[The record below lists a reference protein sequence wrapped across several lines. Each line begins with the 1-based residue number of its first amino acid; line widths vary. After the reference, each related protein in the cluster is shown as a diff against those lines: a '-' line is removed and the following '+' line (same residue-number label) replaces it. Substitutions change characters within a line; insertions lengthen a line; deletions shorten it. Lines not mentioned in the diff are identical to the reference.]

1 MLKFCKILLAFNTT
15 ILALK
20 YILLKYFV
28 SFKTFIA
35 FGKLEIKLVKKSLS
49 INEIV
54 KLSNRVFKILKIKS
68 CLIKS
73 MTLKELLC
81 NQGFDSRLIIGIKND
96 KEKFESHCWLE
107 IQNNLFTHNKDISKF
122 KVITKI

>member
-1 MLKFCKILLAFNTT
+1 MRFCKVFLALNIA

-20 YILLKYFV
+20 YILLKYFL

-35 FGKLEIKLVKKSLS
+35 FAVSEIKSVEESLS
-49 INEIV
+49 VYQIV
-54 KLSNRVFKILKIKS
+54 NISDKVFKILKINS

-73 MTLKELLC
+73 MVLKELLG
-81 NQGFDSRLIIGIKND
+81 NRGFHSRLIIGIKND
-96 KEKFESHCWLE
+96 EERFESHCWLE
-107 IQNNLFTHNKDISKF
+107 IQNNLYTHNKDISKF

>member
-1 MLKFCKILLAFNTT
+1 MLRFYKVFLALNIT

-20 YILLKYFV
+20 YILLKYFF

-35 FGKLEIKLVKKSLS
+35 FAVSEIKSVEESLS
-49 INEIV
+49 VYQIV
-54 KLSNRVFKILKIKS
+54 NISDKVFKILKINS

-73 MTLKELLC
+73 MVLKELLG
-81 NQGFDSRLIIGIKND
+81 NQGFHSRLIIGIKND
-96 KEKFESHCWLE
+96 EERFESHCWLE
-107 IQNNLFTHNKDISKF
+107 IQNNLYTHNKDISKF

>member
-1 MLKFCKILLAFNTT
+1 MLKFCKILLAFNAA

-28 SFKTFIA
+28 SFKTFITFA
-35 FGKLEIKLVKKSLS
+35 ELEIKLVEKSLT
-49 INEIV
+49 INQIV
-54 KLSNRVFKILKIKS
+54 KLANRVFKMLKIKS

-73 MTLKELLC
+73 MTLKELLG
-81 NQGFDSRLIIGIKND
+81 NQGFDSHLIIGIKSD
-96 KEKFESHCWLE
+96 KGKFESHCWLE

>member
-1 MLKFCKILLAFNTT
+1 MLKFCKIILAFNVT

-28 SFKTFIA
+28 SFKTFITFA
-35 FGKLEIKLVKKSLS
+35 ELEIKLVEKSLT
-49 INEIV
+49 INQIV
-54 KLSNRVFKILKIKS
+54 KLANRVFKMLKVKS

-73 MTLKELLC
+73 MTLKELLG

-96 KEKFESHCWLE
+96 KGKFESHCWLE

>member
-122 KVITKI
+122 KVIKKI

>member
-1 MLKFCKILLAFNTT
+1 MRFYKVFLALNIT

-20 YILLKYFV
+20 YILLKYFF

-35 FGKLEIKLVKKSLS
+35 FAVSEIKSVEESLS
-49 INEIV
+49 VYQIV
-54 KLSNRVFKILKIKS
+54 NISDKVFKILKINS

-73 MTLKELLC
+73 MVLKELLG
-81 NQGFDSRLIIGIKND
+81 NQGFHSRLIIGIKND
-96 KEKFESHCWLE
+96 EERFESHCWLE
-107 IQNNLFTHNKDISKF
+107 IQNNLYTHNKDISKF

>member
-1 MLKFCKILLAFNTT
+1 MRFCKVFLALNIA

-20 YILLKYFV
+20 YILLKYFL

-35 FGKLEIKLVKKSLS
+35 FAVSEIKSVEESLS
-49 INEIV
+49 VYQIV
-54 KLSNRVFKILKIKS
+54 NISDKVFKILKINS

-73 MTLKELLC
+73 MVLKELLG
-81 NQGFDSRLIIGIKND
+81 NQGFHSRLIIGIKND
-96 KEKFESHCWLE
+96 EERFESHCWLE
-107 IQNNLFTHNKDISKF
+107 IQNNLYTHNKDISKF

>member
-1 MLKFCKILLAFNTT
+1 LLKFCKILLAFNTT

>member
-1 MLKFCKILLAFNTT
+1 MLKFCKILLAFNAA

-28 SFKTFIA
+28 SFKTFITFA
-35 FGKLEIKLVKKSLS
+35 ELEIKLVEKSLT
-49 INEIV
+49 INQIV
-54 KLSNRVFKILKIKS
+54 KLANRVFKMLKIKS

-73 MTLKELLC
+73 MTLKELLG
-81 NQGFDSRLIIGIKND
+81 NQGFGSHLIIGIKSD
-96 KEKFESHCWLE
+96 KGKFESHCWLE

-122 KVITKI
+122 KIITKI